1 MMTTVMTPTMSPSSS
16 QIATVVPRIHQPYT
30 YETIVGISAGFFII
44 LIIIII
50 IIIIRK
56 RRAYR
61 ALSGNDGV
69 ELEMQDPLIRNDTE
83 SVV

>member
-1 MMTTVMTPTMSPSSS
+1 MMTTVMTPTMSPSS